1 MLPGLSLVGS
11 EGALPASDLSRE
23 RGPAPG
29 THSSCSQ
36 GTGPPGAGIELP
48 RDAVPSRDFHGSALC
63 FRTWHPQPPSA
74 KLPRLLL
81 AHGLANFSLGDLFL
95 HVCMCLCVSLCMCV
109 CVGECAG
116 ICMSVWGCVC
126 VGVCVCLCVYVCLWV
141 YVHVCVCMW
150 CGGVYVC
157 TCVWERVYVCTCLCV
172 SLYVRVCICVR
183 VCVYVCTGVRVCG
196 CGCVRVFG
204 RRGWSTSFYDPSRL
218 THVSFSTFFPVS
230 VSRFPEGW
238 TIVTSS
244 EQRHGALETGQSGF
258 KSQLCHVLPLVLP

>member
-1 MLPGLSLVGS
+1 MLPDLSLVGS

-95 HVCMCLCVSLCMCV
+95 HVCMCLCVSLCICVSVWVNVRVSVCLCGGVSVWVSV
-109 CVGECAG
+109 CVYVY
-116 ICMSVWGCVC
+116 MYVC
-126 VGVCVCLCVYVCLWV
+126 VGVCACVCVYVVCGGICVYVCVGAGVRMYVSVCIFVCACV
-141 YVHVCVCMW
+141 YLCQGVCVCLHRCECVW
-150 CGGVYVC
+150 VWVC
-157 TCVWERVYVCTCLCV
+157 ACVWETGLEHIFFLRSFQTHPRVLFYLLSCLCIEV
-172 SLYVRVCICVR
+172 S
-183 VCVYVCTGVRVCG
+183 
-196 CGCVRVFG
+196 
-204 RRGWSTSFYDPSRL
+204 
-218 THVSFSTFFPVS
+218 
-230 VSRFPEGW
+230 
-238 TIVTSS
+238 
-244 EQRHGALETGQSGF
+244 
-258 KSQLCHVLPLVLP
+258 

>member
-95 HVCMCLCVSLCMCV
+95 HVCMCLCVSLCICVSVWVNVRVSVCLCGGVSVWVSVCVYVYMYVCGCMCMCV
-109 CVGECAG
+109 CVCGVGGYMCVRVCG
-116 ICMSVWGCVC
+116 SGCTYVRVCVYLCMCVCVSVSGCVC
-126 VGVCVCLCVYVCLWV
+126 MSAQVCVCVGVGVCVCLGDGAGAHLSTILPDSPMCPFLPSF
-141 YVHVCVCMW
+141 
-150 CGGVYVC
+150 
-157 TCVWERVYVCTCLCV
+157 L
-172 SLYVRVCICVR
+172 SLYRGFLRV
-183 VCVYVCTGVRVCG
+183 G
-196 CGCVRVFG
+196 
-204 RRGWSTSFYDPSRL
+204 L
-218 THVSFSTFFPVS
+218 
-230 VSRFPEGW
+230 
-238 TIVTSS
+238 
-244 EQRHGALETGQSGF
+244 
-258 KSQLCHVLPLVLP
+258 